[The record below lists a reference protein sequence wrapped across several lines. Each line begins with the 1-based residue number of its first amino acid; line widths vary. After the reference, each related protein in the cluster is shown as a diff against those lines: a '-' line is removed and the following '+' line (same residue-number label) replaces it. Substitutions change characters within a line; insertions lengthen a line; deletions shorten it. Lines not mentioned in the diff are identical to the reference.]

1 MSPRTSKF
9 LLGVTGFTL
18 WVGPCSSW
26 LKASLSPLN
35 TLQLSQIQVSPVDPN
50 GKHLLLKYQADWL
63 CCLGEIIHQSLISG
77 RRPKMAAP
85 RVIALSVTHSVCW
98 LRSSLWMV
106 FSDLFCTLLS
116 WSSNQFSCM
125 QAVMSVKFLTPLDIS
140 ERNKHS
146 DFFHTYIVYY
156 VHSASHL
163 EENWGKIIG
172 VLQCLARLINY

>member
-1 MSPRTSKF
+1 MHTQTTDFKRFKMSNNTDIMSLMSILLTANYIRSICLQFEANLKVFKCHLELRSF
-9 LLGVTGFTL
+9 LLGVTRFTL
-18 WVGPCSSW
+18 WVGPCSSR

-106 FSDLFCTLLS
+106 FSDLFCMLLS
-116 WSSNQFSCM
+116 
-125 QAVMSVKFLTPLDIS
+125 
-140 ERNKHS
+140 
-146 DFFHTYIVYY
+146 
-156 VHSASHL
+156 
-163 EENWGKIIG
+163 
-172 VLQCLARLINY
+172 